1 MRIPLPGCQKCGRDR
16 ILVQH
21 QHIQGNTN
29 MEKSSFE
36 STQEFFDLWLKTY
49 EATMGRI
56 VEMPAL
62 GPAREKSEKMTRGF
76 SLFVNLYTA
85 WMDSNVNFQSVFVE
99 AMRRM
104 HEKTA
109 TEMEDDIDPDK
120 YKDFYNLW
128 IETYSETFKEFLK
141 SGHFASDM
149 GKFMSYFMEY
159 QKYNREMLEENY
171 LKPMNLPT
179 KTEIDE
185 INKELYSLKKT
196 VKELIIQSKALK
208 EKK

>member
-1 MRIPLPGCQKCGRDR
+1 MSDSRDR
-16 ILVQH
+16 LS
-21 QHIQGNTN
+21 

-36 STQEFFDLWLKTY
+36 STQEFFDMWLKVY
-49 EATMGRI
+49 NATTGRL

-62 GPAREKSEKMTRGF
+62 GPTREKSEKMMKGF
-76 SLFVNLYTA
+76 STFVNLYA
-85 WMDSNVNFQSVFVE
+85 AGMDSNSNFQSVFME
-99 AMRRM
+99 AMRRV

-109 TEMEDDIDPDK
+109 TDMEGEISPEK
-120 YKDFYNLW
+120 CKDFYKIW
-128 IETYSETFKEFLK
+128 IETYSETFKEFMK

-149 GKFMSYFMEY
+149 GKLNSYLMDF
-159 QKYNREMLEENY
+159 QKYNREMLEDNY

-196 VKELIIQSKALK
+196 VKELTSQIKELT

>member
-1 MRIPLPGCQKCGRDR
+1 
-16 ILVQH
+16 
-21 QHIQGNTN
+21 

-36 STQEFFDLWLKTY
+36 STQEFFDMWLKVY
-49 EATMGRI
+49 HATTGRL

-62 GPAREKSEKMTRGF
+62 GPTREKSEKFMKGF
-76 SLFVNLYTA
+76 STFVNLYA
-85 WMDSNVNFQSVFVE
+85 AGMDSNSNIQTVLLE
-99 AMRRM
+99 AMRRV

-109 TEMEDDIDPDK
+109 SKIEGDISPEN
-120 YKDFYNLW
+120 YKDHYKIF
-128 IETYSETFKEFLK
+128 IETYSETFKEFMK

-149 GKFMSYFMEY
+149 GKLNSLLMDF
-159 QKYNREMLEENY
+159 QIYNREMLEENY

-196 VKELIIQSKALK
+196 VKELTREIKELK

>member
-1 MRIPLPGCQKCGRDR
+1 VGEIGS
-16 ILVQH
+16 
-21 QHIQGNTN
+21 
-29 MEKSSFE
+29 KSGLSMDKSGFE
-36 STQEFFDLWLKTY
+36 SAQEFFDLWFKTY
-49 EATMGRI
+49 EATMGRLM
-56 VEMPAL
+56 EMPAV
-62 GPAREKSEKMTRGF
+62 GPAREKSEKMMKGF
-76 SLFVNLYTA
+76 STYVNLYIA
-85 WMDSNVNFQSVFVE
+85 GMDSTANFQSVFME
-99 AMRRM
+99 AMRRV

-109 TEMEDDIDPDK
+109 TEMAEEISPEK
-120 YKDFYNLW
+120 YKDFYKIW

-149 GKFMSYFMEY
+149 GKLMSYFMEF

-196 VKELIIQSKALK
+196 VKELISQIKELK

>member
-1 MRIPLPGCQKCGRDR
+1 
-16 ILVQH
+16 
-21 QHIQGNTN
+21 

-62 GPAREKSEKMTRGF
+62 GPMREKSEKMMKGF
-76 SLFVNLYTA
+76 SLFVNLYAA
-85 WMDSNVNFQSVFVE
+85 WMDSNVNFQNVFME

-109 TEMEDDIDPDK
+109 TEMEGEIDPEK

-128 IETYSETFKEFLK
+128 VETYSETFKEFLK

-149 GKFMSYFMEY
+149 GKLMSYLMEY

-196 VKELIIQSKALK
+196 VKELTRRCH
-208 EKK
+208 ERD